1 MARSVPKERKY
12 EMYDAILQLK
22 DRQECIDFFE
32 DLCAI
37 TELTAMEQRYE
48 VAKMLLDDK
57 VYMEIMKEN
66 NASSATISRVNRVL
80 NHGTGMMAKAI
91 ERLKEKFASAE

>member
-1 MARSVPKERKY
+1 MARSIPKERKY
-12 EMYDAILQLK
+12 EMYDAILELK

-80 NHGTGMMAKAI
+80 NHGTGMLSKVIDRVKAK
-91 ERLKEKFASAE
+91 